1 MAAAASSQKPGAK
14 KNTVIHLLSGGI
26 AGMCEALTCHPLDT
40 IKVRLQ
46 LRGERM
52 QKRPAMS
59 VGGQMSEAAIAAAK
73 AKARQNFIGLGIQ
86 IVQKEGF
93 LSLYKGL
100 GAVISG
106 IVPKMAIRFSSF
118 EAYKDWMADKAT
130 GKTSSAGIFI
140 AGLGAGVTE
149 AVLVVTPMDVIKIR
163 LQAQRHSMT
172 DPLDI
177 PKYRNAAHCAY
188 LVIREE
194 GASALYKGVGL
205 TALRQATNQAANFTV
220 YQYLKTALHKAQP
233 EAGDT
238 LPAYQHML
246 MGFISGACG
255 PLFNAPIDTIK
266 TRIQKNPSQQRG
278 WARFVEVTTGM
289 LKNEG
294 WRSFWKGTTPRVL
307 RVAPGQAITFMVY
320 ERVYK
325 WFTTLGD
332 RLKSDDMDKVAL
344 TSKDSHDN

>member
-1 MAAAASSQKPGAK
+1 MAAAASSSSKGVKSQR
-14 KNTVIHLLSGGI
+14 NTVIHLLAGGI
-26 AGMCEALTCHPLDT
+26 AGCCEALTCHPLDT

-52 QKRPAMS
+52 HRRPAMS
-59 VGGQMSEAAIAAAK
+59 VGGQMSEAVAK
-73 AKARQNFIGLGIQ
+73 TKARQTFIGVGMQ

-106 IVPKMAIRFSSF
+106 IVPKMSIRFSSF
-118 EAYKDWMADKAT
+118 EAYKEWLADKNT
-130 GKTSSAGIFI
+130 EKTSSAGIFV
-140 AGLGAGVTE
+140 AGLGAGITE

-188 LVIREE
+188 LVVREE
-194 GASALYKGVGL
+194 GFGALYKGVAL

-220 YQYLKTALHKAQP
+220 YQYLKTTLHQLQP

-278 WARFVEVTTGM
+278 WARFVEVTNSIR
-289 LKNEG
+289 KNEG
-294 WRSFWKGTTPRVL
+294 WPAFWKGITPRVL

-325 WFTTLGD
+325 WLVKLAE
-332 RLKSDDMDKVAL
+332 RLRNDDLERRAAAG
-344 TSKDSHDN
+344 HDL